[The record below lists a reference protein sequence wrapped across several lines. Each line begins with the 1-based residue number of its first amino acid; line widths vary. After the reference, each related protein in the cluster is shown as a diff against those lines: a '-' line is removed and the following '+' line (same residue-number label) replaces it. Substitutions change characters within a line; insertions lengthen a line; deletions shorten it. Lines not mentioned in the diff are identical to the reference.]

1 MPDIFDV
8 DRERD
13 NFRMRLLIHAFSEA
27 SKEDQARILEIAK
40 GRDQNAKFEIVLTM
54 NGIELPAFSVFDWLE
69 QGFERSV
76 NEAAEQLIKARLQ
89 DRLSQVTDVID
100 AFQQALTE
108 AIDPLRLG

>member
-1 MPDIFDV
+1 MPDIFDI

-13 NFRMRLLIHAFSEA
+13 SFRMKLLLHVFTEA

-40 GRDQNAKFEIVLTM
+40 DHPKDAKFEIMLTM
-54 NGIELPAFSVFDWLE
+54 NGVELPAFTVFDWLE
-69 QGFERSV
+69 QGFESSV